1 MVKTLGFDCVRVT
14 WVRFPAGPLAFLPLE
29 KGMIDPRASF
39 GREILPDG
47 SDVRPIRLTL
57 LTPAICIQYVQRV
70 WLQRSGSYLVLTIR
84 EVVLRF
90 DWIQLRID
98 ATTLT

>member
-14 WVRFPAGPLAFLPLE
+14 WVRFPAGPLAFLCFGN
-29 KGMIDPRASF
+29 GMIDPRASS
-39 GREILPDG
+39 GGEILSDG
-47 SDVRPIRLTL
+47 CDVRPIRLTL